1 MAKLSNGTIN
11 SLQPIVEAIDAEL
24 AKEQP
29 ERCDITI
36 QTSNPKTLKN
46 NLATY
51 KSLFRRDWNSRF
63 WMSKKNDSVVIS
75 FNPAQKLNFTIHVG
89 SPAQEEVLQYNIV
102 KADGVRPGIGP
113 VLEMNDMQI
122 TQHLLM
128 ENPSD
133 SQYHLAM
140 LSDETQEFLK
150 DPINEKPTALINF
163 LERRGYKYAVILGT
177 RIRIF
182 T

>member
-29 ERCDITI
+29 ERCDITL

-63 WMSKKNDSVVIS
+63 WMSKKSDSVVIS
-75 FNPAQKLNFTIHVG
+75 FNPTQRLNFTVHVG
-89 SPAQEEVLQYNIV
+89 SPAQEETLQYNIV
-102 KADGVRPGIGP
+102 KTDGMRPGTGP
-113 VLEMNDMQI
+113 VLEMNDMQL

-133 SQYHLAM
+133 SQYHLAA
-140 LSDETQEFLK
+140 LSEDTQTFLN
-150 DPINEKPTALINF
+150 DPLNQPPTALINF
-163 LERRGYKYAVILGT
+163 LQRRGYKYAVIMGT
-177 RIRIF
+177 RLRIF

>member
-1 MAKLSNGTIN
+1 MAKLSNGTI
-11 SLQPIVEAIDAEL
+11 SALQPIVEAIDAEL
-24 AKEQP
+24 LKEQY
-29 ERCDITI
+29 ERCDITL

-51 KSLFRRDWNSRF
+51 KSIFRRDWNSRF

-75 FNPAQKLNFTIHVG
+75 FNPAQKLNFTVHVG
-89 SPAQEEVLQYNIV
+89 SPKVEETLQFNIV
-102 KADGVRPGIGP
+102 KADGVRPGTGP

-133 SQYHLAM
+133 SQYQLAM
-140 LSDETQEFLK
+140 LSEDTQTFLK

-163 LERRGYKYAVILGT
+163 LERRGYKYAVIMNT
-177 RIRIF
+177 RLRIF